1 MTAVFTTEMVILLKH
16 VIIII
21 IIIII
26 IIVVQYQ
33 YLLLVVVV
41 VCIHTE
47 EALLTDTLVGGQL
60 YTYSRFYKTPFF
72 STLSTFQ

>member
-26 IIVVQYQ
+26 IVVKYQ

-60 YTYSRFYKTPFF
+60 YTYGRFYKTPFF